1 VEVDMQVDQ
10 LSAALAVAEEMSFRQ
25 AAARLHLSQPA
36 LSERVARLEA
46 ELGTRLFDRGRD
58 GTRLTEEGKQL
69 LPLVETAVRSVRDV
83 AASARQAGVRRT
95 RSQFRVGILVDG
107 VDMLTWP
114 IIRAASEAWPEQDVV
129 LVPLVLREAV
139 TSVVERRVD
148 AALCRGPYGDPRL
161 TTTTIAWCPA
171 GAAMS
176 PRHPLADALAVD
188 PDDLLAHASMLAP
201 DGVDPTMAQWWF
213 PAPNQRGHRM
223 DSDDLTA
230 FVRLAEWKGSAGY
243 FPVGMAAG
251 LSQVGLTFRPLTT
264 PRWAPLQVLTGTRD
278 PAAALFRDLAVR
290 TAAALLPL
298 QPGLAAMPPAA

>member
-1 VEVDMQVDQ
+1 M
-10 LSAALAVAEEMSFRQ
+10 
-25 AAARLHLSQPA
+25 
-36 LSERVARLEA
+36 ARLEA

-58 GTRLTEEGKQL
+58 GTRLTEDGRRL
-69 LPLVETAVRSVRDV
+69 LPLVETAIRSVRDV
-83 AASARQAGVRRT
+83 AAASRNPDVLPAT

-114 IIRAASEAWPEQDVV
+114 IIRAASDAWPEQDVV

-139 TSVVERRVD
+139 TSVIERRVD
-148 AALCRGPYGDPRL
+148 AALCRGPFGDPRL
-161 TTTTIAWCPA
+161 TVTTIAWCPA

-176 PRHPLADALAVD
+176 PRHPLADTSAVD

-223 DSDDLTA
+223 ESDDLTA
-230 FVRLAEWKGSAGY
+230 FARLAEWKGSAGY

-251 LSQVGLTFRPLTT
+251 LSQVGLIFRPLTT

-278 PAAALFRDLAVR
+278 PAAVLFRDLAVR

-298 QPGLAAMPPAA
+298 QPGLAAMRPAA